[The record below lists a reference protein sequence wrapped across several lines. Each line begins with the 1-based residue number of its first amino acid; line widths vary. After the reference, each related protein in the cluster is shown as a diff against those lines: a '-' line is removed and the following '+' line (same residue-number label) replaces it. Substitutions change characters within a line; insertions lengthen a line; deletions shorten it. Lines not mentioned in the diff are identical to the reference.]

1 MIEPSHLLQH
11 IIRPVLK
18 DLDLWSEPAERLL
31 LGTACQESQCGRYLV
46 QLGGP
51 ALGIFHMEPAT
62 HDDIWVNYLGDHSK
76 NHIAKHAA
84 SRMIWDL
91 WYATAMCRVHYLRV
105 KAPIPDNLPAQA
117 GYWKLHYNTPLG
129 KGTEDDYIRAWYR
142 FIGHA
147 TF

>member
-51 ALGIFHMEPAT
+51 ALGIFQMEPAT
-62 HDDIWVNYLGDHSK
+62 HDDIWVSYLTFRSLPIK
-76 NHIAKHAA
+76 RLPAKD
-84 SRMIWDL
+84 MIGNL
-91 WYATAMCRVHYLRV
+91 WYAATMCRIYYLRV
-105 KAPIPDNLPAQA
+105 KEPIPDNLPAQA
-117 GYWKLHYNTPLG
+117 AYWKRFYNTPLG